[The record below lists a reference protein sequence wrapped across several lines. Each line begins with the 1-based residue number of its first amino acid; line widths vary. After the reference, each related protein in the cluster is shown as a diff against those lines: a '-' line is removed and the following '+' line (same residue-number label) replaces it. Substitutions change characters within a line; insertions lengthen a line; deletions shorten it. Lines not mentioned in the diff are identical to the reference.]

1 MDERDDYA
9 DGDAKRGR
17 GSPLLTLTLVAA
29 IVAAV
34 FLAGYLALI
43 AIAYFVFGIPQ

>member
-1 MDERDDYA
+1 MGEREDYA
-9 DGDAKRGR
+9 EGDTRRRR
-17 GSPLLTLTLVAA
+17 GSPLLTLALVAA

-43 AIAYFVFGIPQ
+43 AIAYFVFGIPE